1 MLVPNMSPEF
11 LWDFCFTSYESFFER
26 PANSVW
32 TSFSVRIP
40 HYVQSS
46 LLMEYLGLEH
56 PAIEWV
62 SRDTK
67 GESTES
73 WNPEF
78 HWIPVDSKDSLG
90 FLRIP

>member
-1 MLVPNMSPEF
+1 
-11 LWDFCFTSYESFFER
+11 
-26 PANSVW
+26 
-32 TSFSVRIP
+32 
-40 HYVQSS
+40 
-46 LLMEYLGLEH
+46 MEYLGLEH